1 MNDKERARK
10 CLPGKNSR
18 AASQAM
24 ILNLALDC
32 LTHER
37 TNSLAQL
44 LMENMEEV
52 NHVIPEARIRFQQ
65 KLFE

>member
-10 CLPGKNSR
+10 CLPGKNSH

-32 LTHER
+32 LTNER

-44 LMENMEEV
+44 LMENAEEV
-52 NHVIPEARIRFQQ
+52 NHVVPEARIKFLQ
-65 KLFE
+65 KLLE